1 LAWQG
6 IRKRSWQTEQTSSS
20 GGTGDDEAA
29 ELIPLF
35 SFSFP
40 LANGNTSRTFFL
52 FSFLFTVKSSANRFD
67 LFLLFPSWTRRNVVR
82 SIIRETPK
90 PSNGFA

>member
-20 GGTGDDEAA
+20 GGTGDEEAA

-35 SFSFP
+35 FLPSFLPSRTRDTRT
-40 LANGNTSRTFFL
+40 NTSPLFFC
-52 FSFLFTVKSSANRFD
+52 FVF
-67 LFLLFPSWTRRNVVR
+67 FPFHGQVVG
-82 SIIRETPK
+82 K
-90 PSNGFA
+90 PF